1 MINRV
6 VLVGRLT
13 KDVEL
18 RRTPSNVPVV
28 NFTLA
33 VDNLSF
39 GKDKTS
45 SASFISCVAWNGTA
59 EIIEKYCKKGSQL
72 GVDGRLQTRTYDKK
86 DGTKAFVTEVIV
98 DNITLLGSKSTSNNS
113 SNSDSSNFMPNDDE
127 SLDLGNDD
135 IADDDLP
142 F

>member
-13 KDVEL
+13 RDVEL
-18 RRTPSNVPVV
+18 RRTPSNAAVA

-33 VDNLSF
+33 VDNPSF
-39 GKDKTS
+39 GKEKEAG
-45 SASFISCVAWNGTA
+45 ASFISCVAWNGAA
-59 EIIEKYCKKGSQL
+59 EIIGKYCKKGSQL
-72 GVDGRLQTRTYDKK
+72 GVDGRLQTRSYDRK
-86 DGTKAFVTEVIV
+86 DGTKASVTEVIV
-98 DNITLLGSKSTSNNS
+98 DNITLLGSKSTSNSVSDNS
-113 SNSDSSNFMPNDDE
+113 NDFVPSNDE
-127 SLDLGNDD
+127 SLDFGTDD